1 MAYYEEVFV
10 ASGFVEELLE
20 VLLGGLGGE
29 GVGEQDLGLVA
40 GFGADEGGCL
50 EAALEGARD
59 DEIELY
65 VQCIQHMREVE
76 AVAFTVFV
84 EGAFEIEE
92 GIFSAD
98 ACAGVA
104 ENEEIHKAWFYC
116 RTGAFSVIFVGQGAV
131 KFLQDVD
138 IAWLVLWLAGFVV
151 EDAGVGLVEV
161 GGGGFGVG
169 DGVGG

>member
-1 MAYYEEVFV
+1 MAAALEQ
-10 ASGFVEELLE
+10 ELLE

-40 GFGADEGGCL
+40 GLGADEGGGL

-65 VQCIQHMREVE
+65 LQCIQHMREVE
-76 AVAFTVFV
+76 AVTFAVFV
-84 EGAFEIEE
+84 EGALEIED

-104 ENEEIHKAWFYC
+104 ENEEIHKAWF
-116 RTGAFSVIFVGQGAV
+116 
-131 KFLQDVD
+131 L
-138 IAWLVLWLAGFVV
+138 L
-151 EDAGVGLVEV
+151 
-161 GGGGFGVG
+161 
-169 DGVGG
+169 